1 MSVDDAA
8 RAVAKAGRGAFL
20 AKADIKQ
27 AYRMVPVH
35 PADRLLLGM
44 VWEESLFVD
53 SALPFGLRS
62 APKIFNAL
70 ADALEWLI
78 RQEGLESVLHYLDDF
93 LIVAES
99 ESMCR
104 AALQS
109 LLRVFARLEVPIAP
123 DKLEGPSTVLT
134 FLGIEMD
141 TVAMSLRLPAEK
153 LTELRG
159 LVARWEGRSF
169 CTLKELESLAGKLQ
183 HACKVVK
190 PGRTFMRRM
199 FELMKGTRRGQRFV
213 RLNVAFRSDL
223 AWWHLFMA
231 RWNGRAILASP
242 EQAGPRHHLFS
253 DASGV
258 FGCGAMWGVQWFQL
272 PWPQESDYT
281 SIAQK
286 ELIPVVIACILWGR
300 AWSGQVVVAHCDN
313 TAAVEVINSGYSKDS
328 IMMHLLR
335 TLFFVKAHWELEVQA
350 EHIPGRCN
358 GLADA
363 ISRNKLDVFF
373 AQAPQVNRSPTVVLP
388 GITRLLISSRLDWTS
403 PAWSQQ
409 LVNCLMPELP
419 TPQGRPIEW
428 GRTGMPGSARGLAG
442 TPSR

>member
-20 AKADIKQ
+20 SKADIKQ

-78 RQEGLESVLHYLDDF
+78 RQEGVESVLHYLDDF

-109 LLRVFARLEVPIAP
+109 LLRLFARLEVPIAP

-141 TVAMSLRLPAEK
+141 MVAMSLRLPAEK

-169 CTLKELESLAGKLQ
+169 CTLKELESLAGKL
-183 HACKVVK
+183 
-190 PGRTFMRRM
+190 RRM

-231 RWNGRAILASP
+231 RWNGRAIMASP

-253 DASGV
+253 DVSGV
-258 FGCGAMWGVQWFQL
+258 FGCGAMWGVQ
-272 PWPQESDYT
+272 
-281 SIAQK
+281 
-286 ELIPVVIACILWGR
+286 
-300 AWSGQVVVAHCDN
+300 
-313 TAAVEVINSGYSKDS
+313 
-328 IMMHLLR
+328 
-335 TLFFVKAHWELEVQA
+335 
-350 EHIPGRCN
+350 
-358 GLADA
+358 
-363 ISRNKLDVFF
+363 
-373 AQAPQVNRSPTVVLP
+373 
-388 GITRLLISSRLDWTS
+388 
-403 PAWSQQ
+403 
-409 LVNCLMPELP
+409 
-419 TPQGRPIEW
+419 
-428 GRTGMPGSARGLAG
+428 
-442 TPSR
+442 